1 MGLQSGRCGW
11 RILGWCAMSAVGV
24 MALAFFLMRLM
35 VAQQEVPSFE
45 TVKAA
50 YRSSYVALLDAQ
62 GHLLQQQRQD
72 FQERRGEWT
81 VIDDVSP
88 AMLDALLVSEDKRFY
103 AHHGV
108 DPQALLGAAYKRLF
122 EGHSGGAST
131 LSMQLVGLLDERLFR
146 QKRTRTYRQ
155 KARQIIMAQ
164 ALEQSWSKAQ
174 ILEAYLNL
182 VSFRGELTGIDSA
195 SRALLQKYPA
205 GIDYREGAMLAA
217 LLRAPNASA
226 KTVTLRAC
234 GILQRQAFTR
244 DCDHLERF
252 VGYYLANQQHAHLDD
267 PVLAPH
273 YASHLLSLYKASGQ
287 AVADTITSTL
297 NRDLQV
303 YALQSIRRN
312 LKPLQKQNAND
323 AAVVVLDNRT
333 GHILSYIGS
342 SAELASV
349 AHVDHVRALRQ
360 AGSTLKPFLYAQAID
375 QGRLTAASL
384 LDDRPVN
391 LATGSGLY
399 VPQNYDRQYSGWV
412 SVRVALASSLNIPAV
427 RTLTM
432 VTPDAFQHLL
442 SRLGLPLAQSGDYY
456 GYSLALGS
464 AEVSLLSLTNA
475 FRALANGGRYSD
487 VNWAVPGEEYLP
499 PASGEPLISASTAWI
514 VGHMLSDRQARAR
527 TFGLDSALSTPFW
540 SAVKTGTSKDM
551 RDNWTIGWSRDYTVG
566 VWVGNSSG
574 ASMYDITGVSGA
586 GPIWHD
592 VMGYLHQNRP
602 GKAPA
607 MPAGVV
613 AEQVVFEQD
622 LEPARIEYF
631 LPGTELSRVALASS
645 LPAVQDQSLFI
656 SHPAHDT
663 IIALDPDIPADSQRL
678 LLRAGNTAGRVTQ
691 TVNWYVNG
699 QYLGSANPYAWLP
712 LPGRHRLEIRDGQNR
727 VLDTVVIQVRGARLA
742 KPDDQTG

>member
-1 MGLQSGRCGW
+1 MGWQSGRRGW
-11 RILGWCAMSAVGV
+11 RILGWCAMTAVAV

-45 TVKAA
+45 AVKAA
-50 YRSSYVALLDAQ
+50 YRSSYVALLDAH

-72 FQERRGEWT
+72 FRERRGEWT
-81 VIDDVSP
+81 AIDDISP

-108 DPQALLGAAYKRLF
+108 DPQALLGAAYKHLF

-131 LSMQLVGLLDERLFR
+131 LSMQLVGILDERLFR
-146 QKRTRTYRQ
+146 QKRTRSYQQ
-155 KARQIIMAQ
+155 KARQILMAQ
-164 ALEQSWSKAQ
+164 ALEQHWSKAQ

-182 VSFRGELTGIDSA
+182 VTFRGELTGIASV

-205 GIDYREGAMLAA
+205 GINHREGAMLAA

-226 KTVTLRAC
+226 QTVALRAC
-234 GILQRQAFTR
+234 GILHRQDLSQ
-244 DCDHLERF
+244 DCDYLDRF
-252 VGYYLANQQHAHLDD
+252 VRHYLDNQHQVSLDD
-267 PVLAPH
+267 PALAAH
-273 YASHLLSLYKASGQ
+273 YSSYLLSLYKESGQ
-287 AVADTITSTL
+287 AIPVAVSTTL

-312 LKPLQKQNAND
+312 LKPLQKHNAND

-333 GHILSYIGS
+333 GNILSYIGS
-342 SAELASV
+342 SADLASA

-375 QGRLTAASL
+375 QKRLTAASL
-384 LDDRPVN
+384 LDDSPVN

-399 VPQNYDRQYSGWV
+399 VPQNYDRQYSGWA

-427 RTLTM
+427 RALIM

-442 SRLGLPLAQSGDYY
+442 SGFGLPLAQSGDYY

-475 FRALANGGRYSD
+475 YRALANGGRYTD
-487 VNWAVPGEEYLP
+487 VNWAVPWAENVL
-499 PASGEPLISASTAWI
+499 PASGKQLVAASTAWI
-514 VGHMLSDRQARAR
+514 IAHMLSDRQARAR
-527 TFGLDSALSTPFW
+527 TFGLDSSLSTPFW

-551 RDNWTIGWSRDYTVG
+551 RDNWTIGWSQDYTVG

-574 ASMYDITGVSGA
+574 ASMHDITGVSGA

-602 GKAPA
+602 SLAPV

-613 AEQVVFEQD
+613 AKQVVFDQE
-622 LEPARIEYF
+622 LEPSRTEYF
-631 LPGTELSRVALASS
+631 LPGTELSQVSLATS
-645 LPAVQDQSLFI
+645 LQSGQVQPLLI
-656 SHPAHDT
+656 SHPADAT
-663 IIALDPDIPADSQRL
+663 IIALDPDIPADNQRL
-678 LLRAGNTAGRVTQ
+678 MLRAGNPAGRVTQ
-691 TVNWYVNG
+691 TVNWYMNG
-699 QYLGSANPYAWLP
+699 QFLGNANPYAWLP
-712 LPGRHRLEIRDGQNR
+712 MPGRHRLEIRDEQNR
-727 VLDTVVIQVRGARLA
+727 VIDAVVIQVRGARLA
-742 KPDDQTG
+742 K

>member
-1 MGLQSGRCGW
+1 MGLQSRRPGW
-11 RILGWCAMSAVGV
+11 RILGWCAMTAVAV

-45 TVKAA
+45 TLKAG

-72 FQERRGEWT
+72 FRERRGEWT
-81 VIDDVSP
+81 AIEDISP
-88 AMLDALLVSEDKRFY
+88 AMLDALMVSEDKRFY

-108 DPQALLGAAYKRLF
+108 DSQALLGAAYKRLF

-164 ALEQSWSKAQ
+164 ALEQLWSKAQ

-205 GIDYREGAMLAA
+205 GIDHREGAMLAA

-226 KTVTLRAC
+226 QTVTQRAC
-234 GILQRQAFTR
+234 GILRRQAFTQ
-244 DCDHLERF
+244 DCDYLDRF
-252 VGYYLANQQHAHLDD
+252 VGHYLANQHHVSLDE

-273 YASHLLSLYKASGQ
+273 YASQLLSLYKESGQ
-287 AVADTITSTL
+287 AMPATISSTL

-303 YALQSIRRN
+303 YALQSIQRN
-312 LKPLQKQNAND
+312 LKPLQKHNAND

-333 GHILSYIGS
+333 GNILAYIGS
-342 SAELASV
+342 SADLASAV
-349 AHVDHVRALRQ
+349 HVDHARALRQ

-375 QGRLTAASL
+375 QQRLTGASL
-384 LDDRPVN
+384 LDDSPVN

-442 SRLGLPLAQSGDYY
+442 SSFGLPLEQSGDYY

-464 AEVSLLSLTNA
+464 AEVSLLSLSNA
-475 FRALANGGRYSD
+475 FRALANGGRYSE
-487 VNWAVPGEEYLP
+487 VNWAIPGVENAAPVSGKPLVSA
-499 PASGEPLISASTAWI
+499 PAAWI
-514 VGHMLSDRQARAR
+514 IAHMLSDRQARAR
-527 TFGLDSALSTPFW
+527 TFGLDSSLSTPFW

-551 RDNWTIGWSRDYTVG
+551 RDNWTVGWSQDYTVG

-574 ASMYDITGVSGA
+574 ASMHDITGVSGA

-592 VMGYLHQNRP
+592 VMGYLHQHRP
-602 GKAPA
+602 SKAPA

-613 AEQVVFEQD
+613 AQQVVFEQG
-622 LEPARIEYF
+622 LEPSRTEYF
-631 LPGTELSRVALASS
+631 LAGTEFSRVALATS
-645 LPAVQDQSLFI
+645 LQSGQVQPLFI
-656 SHPAHDT
+656 SHPAHAT
-663 IIALDPDIPADSQRL
+663 IIALDPDIPADNQRL
-678 LLRAGNTAGRVTQ
+678 MLRAGNTAGRVTQ
-691 TVNWYVNG
+691 TVSWHVNG

-712 LPGRHRLEIRDGQNR
+712 LPGRHRVEIRDGQNR
-727 VLDTVVIQVRGARLA
+727 VIDAVVIQVRGARLA
-742 KPDDQTG
+742 K

>member
-1 MGLQSGRCGW
+1 MTLQSGRRGW
-11 RILGWCAMSAVGV
+11 RILGWCVMSAVAL

-35 VAQQEVPSFE
+35 VAQQDVPSFDA
-45 TVKAA
+45 VKSG
-50 YRSSYVALLDAQ
+50 YRSSYVALLDHH
-62 GHLLQQQRQD
+62 GRLLQQQRQD
-72 FQERRGEWT
+72 FRERRGEWT
-81 VIDDVSP
+81 TIDDISP

-103 AHHGV
+103 SHHGV
-108 DPQALLGAAYKRLF
+108 DALALLGAAYKRLL

-131 LSMQLVGLLDERLFR
+131 LTMQLAGLLDERLFR
-146 QKRTRTYRQ
+146 QKRTRSYRQ

-164 ALEQSWSKAQ
+164 ALEQHWSKAQ

-182 VSFRGELTGIDSA
+182 VSFRGELTGIASA

-205 GIDYREGAMLAA
+205 GLNHREGAMLAA

-226 KTVTLRAC
+226 QTVTQRAC
-234 GILQRQAFTR
+234 GILRRQAFTQ
-244 DCDHLERF
+244 DCDHLDRF
-252 VGYYLANQQHAHLDD
+252 VGHYLANQHHVNLDD

-273 YASHLLSLYKASGQ
+273 YASQLLGLYKESGQ
-287 AVADTITSTL
+287 AMPATISSTL
-297 NRDLQV
+297 DRDLQV

-312 LKPLQKQNAND
+312 LKPLQKHNAND

-333 GHILSYIGS
+333 GNILAYIGA
-342 SAELASV
+342 SADLASAV
-349 AHVDHVRALRQ
+349 HVDHARALRQ

-375 QGRLTAASL
+375 QQRLTGASL
-384 LDDRPVN
+384 LDDSPVN

-442 SRLGLPLAQSGDYY
+442 SGFGLPLEQSGDYY

-464 AEVSLLSLTNA
+464 AEVSLLSLSNA
-475 FRALANGGRYSD
+475 FRALANGGRYSE
-487 VNWAVPGEEYLP
+487 VNWAIPGVENAAPVSGKPLVSA
-499 PASGEPLISASTAWI
+499 PAAWI
-514 VGHMLSDRQARAR
+514 IGHMLSDRQARAR
-527 TFGLDSALSTPFW
+527 TFGLDSSLSTPFW

-551 RDNWTIGWSRDYTVG
+551 RDNWTVGWSQDYTVG

-574 ASMYDITGVSGA
+574 ASMHDITGVSGA

-592 VMGYLHQNRP
+592 VMGYLHQHQSS
-602 GKAPA
+602 KAPA

-613 AEQVVFEQD
+613 AQQVVFEQG
-622 LEPARIEYF
+622 LEPSRTEYF
-631 LPGTELSRVALASS
+631 LAGTEFSRVALATS
-645 LPAVQDQSLFI
+645 LQSGQVQPLFI
-656 SHPAHDT
+656 SHPAHAT
-663 IIALDPDIPADSQRL
+663 IIALDPDIPADNQRL
-678 LLRAGNTAGRVTQ
+678 MLRAGNTAGRVTQ

-712 LPGRHRLEIRDGQNR
+712 LPGRHRVEIRDGQNR
-727 VLDTVVIQVRGARLA
+727 VIDAVVIQVRGARLA
-742 KPDDQTG
+742 K